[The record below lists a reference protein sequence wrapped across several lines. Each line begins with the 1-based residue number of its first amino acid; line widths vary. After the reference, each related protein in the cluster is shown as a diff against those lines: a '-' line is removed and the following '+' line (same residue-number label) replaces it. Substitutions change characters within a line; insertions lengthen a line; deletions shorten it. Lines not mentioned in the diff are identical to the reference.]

1 MNRMLILQGG
11 LYTLIG
17 ALTPVST
24 TLASDEPL
32 TTRSIICLFVIAL
45 IAGGNALKA
54 FLSTTFSE
62 SSASLPDKP
71 NSRDE
76 PNPAA
81 PPNWQPFV

>member
-1 MNRMLILQGG
+1 MNRVLLIQGG

-17 ALTPVST
+17 ALTPVPT
-24 TLASDEPL
+24 VLASEQRL
-32 TTRSIICLFVIAL
+32 TPRSITWLVIIAL

-71 NSRDE
+71 NHRTE
-76 PNPAA
+76 AA
-81 PPNWQPFV
+81 AQAVWQAQS